1 MKKMKKLLLPINL
14 IIIIGIMSGCSL
26 IPERV
31 KPVEVVSIQER
42 PPMYHPPLPIEMQLV
57 DVEFEILTPD
67 LMKEYLKLV
76 EEGKAPA
83 KPYYALTTQQYEN
96 LSMNMAEI
104 KRYTNNV
111 LQIIKF
117 YRDYDKEENAEES
130 GQK

>member
-1 MKKMKKLLLPINL
+1 MVNSVSVSKTTQE
-14 IIIIGIMSGCSL
+14 GTSL
-26 IPERV
+26 
-31 KPVEVVSIQER
+31 
-42 PPMYHPPLPIEMQLV
+42 
-57 DVEFEILTPD
+57 D
-67 LMKEYLKLV
+67 KLV
-76 EEGKAPA
+76 KEGKAPA

-130 GQK
+130 SQK